1 MNMRRSL
8 RSWLWRVD
16 VHQEVD
22 EEIAFHIE
30 MRTREL
36 VERGVDPK
44 HAREIVLARVGDVTR
59 LKRTCIDLGR
69 KREREM
75 RITRWIEE
83 LRDDVSGALRQIRAS
98 PGFTLVAALTLAL
111 GIGANSAIFA
121 LADATF
127 LRPLPF
133 AQPQDRLVMIWERYP
148 NGYLSPVTPLDFND
162 WADQN
167 RTFDAMAAFSGAL
180 VTLNAPDTMPEQI
193 TAQAVTARFFD
204 VLGVTPIAGRT
215 FLPSDAA
222 NPEVVVLSERLWRR
236 RFGAD
241 RTIVG
246 RSIVIGGRSNT
257 VIGIVPSEF
266 QVLPVL
272 NSTSTPAALWFFYDP
287 PREGVSMRRSHIL
300 RVIGRIKAGVSVDA
314 AQRDMTAIGTRNAE
328 LFPDTNKGHD
338 PTLQPMREA
347 LIGSE
352 TRLTTIL
359 LLGVVGF
366 VLLMCCANVANLLL
380 ARTAARARELAVR
393 AALGAT
399 RRRVVAQLLTESV
412 VLSMLGGA
420 LSLVVGWA
428 ILRAAPSVVPPGLLP
443 GTVTLSFDARVI
455 AFCAVTAF
463 AVGLVFGLAPA
474 WQSTGSS
481 MMQSIAT
488 DSRTTT
494 HGGRF
499 KQVLVVAEVTA
510 AVLVLSGAVLLL
522 RALIALQQMD
532 AGYRAQDAL
541 TMLVNVPMPG
551 PNGQGRY
558 ATPESLQRFYD
569 AIQEE
574 VSRESGVRRVAVGG
588 SLPLDGAWFGQTF
601 DIVGDPPK
609 PPSTRDSA
617 VYQMVSSSYFET
629 LDIPMVQGRAFADTD
644 TSDGVQVCIVNE
656 AFVRRYLG
664 GREPIGMRVV
674 VPRILFAGDPS
685 SASAQPPVREIV
697 GVARQVKVVPNEPEP
712 VPQLYVPVAQNASY
726 TATIIV
732 RPSSGSAAALLPS
745 VRAAIARVDNEQAV
759 ARVRTIDVVASEATA
774 RPRFR
779 AVLVGTFAALALILA
794 MVGVFGV
801 LAYSVQT
808 RIREFG
814 VRIAMGAS
822 AADVLRLVFGS
833 AARMMIAGLVIG
845 LTLAA
850 VLSRWLATLV
860 YPVPPL
866 DPVTFSVVPIVLVVT
881 AAIAVLVPAIRAM
894 RVDPVVAFRSE

>member
-1 MNMRRSL
+1 MKRSL
-8 RSWLWRVD
+8 RSWLWRVPIE
-16 VHQEVD
+16 QEVD
-22 EEIAFHIE
+22 EEIALHID
-30 MRTREL
+30 MRIREL

-75 RITRWIEE
+75 GMTRWLEE
-83 LRDDVSGALRQIRAS
+83 IRDDAAGALRQMRAS
-98 PGFTLVAALTLAL
+98 PGFTFVAALTLAL

-133 AQPQDRLVMIWERYP
+133 AQPQDRLAMIWERYP
-148 NGYLSPVTPLDFND
+148 NGYLSPVTPLDYND

-167 RTFDAMAAFSGAL
+167 QTFDAMAAFSGAL
-180 VTLNAPDTMPEQI
+180 VTLNDPDSAPEQI
-193 TAQAVTARFFD
+193 TAQAVTVRFFD

-222 NPEVVVLSERLWRR
+222 TPNVLVLSEGLWRR

-246 RSIVIGGRSNT
+246 RSIVIGGQPHT

-266 QVLPVL
+266 QVLPAL
-272 NSTSTPAALWFFYDP
+272 NSSTTPSSLWMFYENP
-287 PREGVSMRRSHIL
+287 QAGAGMRRSHIL
-300 RVIGRIKAGVSVDA
+300 RVIGRIKPGISLAA
-314 AQRDMTAIGTRNAE
+314 AQRDMTAIGNRNAQ

-338 PTLQPMREA
+338 PTIQPMREA

-352 TRLTTIL
+352 MRLTSIL

-380 ARTAARARELAVR
+380 ARTAARAREVAVR

-399 RRRVVAQLLTESV
+399 RRRILAQLLTESL
-412 VLSMLGGA
+412 VLSMLGGV
-420 LSLVVGWA
+420 LSLAVGWA
-428 ILRAAPSVVPPGLLP
+428 ILQAAPAVVPPGVLP
-443 GTVTLSFDARVI
+443 GSVVLSFDGRVM
-455 AFCAVTAF
+455 AFCAGTAL
-463 AVGLVFGLAPA
+463 AIGLVFGLAPA

-481 MMQSIAT
+481 MTQAIAT

-494 HGGRF
+494 RGGRF
-499 KQVLVVAEVTA
+499 RHVLVVAEVAA

-522 RALIALQQMD
+522 RTLVALQHMD

-541 TMLVNVPMPG
+541 TMLVNLPMPG
-551 PNGQGRY
+551 PNGQSRY

-569 AIQEE
+569 AVQEE
-574 VSRESGVRRVAVGG
+574 VSREPGVRRVAIGG
-588 SLPLDGAWFGQTF
+588 SLPLDGAWFGQAF

-609 PPSTRDSA
+609 PPSTRDGA
-617 VYQMVSSSYFET
+617 VYQMVSPSYFAT
-629 LDIPMVQGRAFADTD
+629 LDIPIVKGRAFADTD
-644 TSDGVQVCIVNE
+644 TSDGVQVCIVSE
-656 AFVRRYLG
+656 EFVRRYLG
-664 GREPIGMRVV
+664 GRDPIGMRLV
-674 VPRILFAGDPS
+674 VPRIQFAGDPS
-685 SASAQPPVREIV
+685 RVNAPPVREIV
-697 GVARQVKVVPNEPEP
+697 GIARQVKVVPNEPAP
-712 VPQLYVPVAQNASY
+712 VPQLYVPIAQNSFY

-732 RPSSGSAAALLPS
+732 RPASGQAAALLPT

-801 LAYSVQT
+801 LAYSVQA
-808 RIREFG
+808 RMREFG
-814 VRIAMGAS
+814 VRIALGAG
-822 AADVLRLVFGS
+822 ARDVARLVFGS
-833 AARMMIAGLVIG
+833 AARLTAIG
-845 LTLAA
+845 LAIGLIAA
-850 VLSRWLATLV
+850 ALIGRWMTTLV
-860 YPVPPL
+860 YPLAPL
-866 DPVTFSVVPIVLVVT
+866 DPVTFAAVPLVLVVT
-881 AAIAVLVPAIRAM
+881 AAIAVAAPAIRAM
-894 RVDPVVAFRSE
+894 RADPVQAFRSE

>member
-1 MNMRRSL
+1 MKRSL
-8 RSWLWRVD
+8 RSWLWSVPLD
-16 VHQEVD
+16 QEVD
-22 EEIAFHIE
+22 DEISFHIE

-44 HAREIVLARVGDVTR
+44 TAREIVLARVGDLTR
-59 LKRTCIDLGR
+59 LKRTCVDLGR
-69 KREREM
+69 KRDREM
-75 RITRWIEE
+75 QITQWLEE
-83 LRDDVSGALRQIRAS
+83 LCDDVVCALRQMKAS
-98 PGFTLVAALTLAL
+98 PAFTMIAALTLAL

-133 AQPQDRLVMIWERYP
+133 MQPQERLVMIWERYP

-162 WADQN
+162 WAEQN
-167 RTFDAMAAFSGAL
+167 QTFDVMAAFSGAL
-180 VTLNAPDTMPEQI
+180 VTLNAPDSAPEQI

-215 FLPSDAA
+215 FLPSDATTQ
-222 NPEVVVLSERLWRR
+222 NVVVLSEGLWRR

-241 RTIVG
+241 RTVIG
-246 RSIVIGGRSNT
+246 RSIVIGGRANT

-266 QVLPVL
+266 QVLPAL
-272 NSTSTPAALWFFYDP
+272 NSINTPAGLWVFYES
-287 PREGVSMRRSHIL
+287 PREGVSMRRSHVL
-300 RVIGRIKAGVSVDA
+300 RVIGRIKPGLSLDA
-314 AQRDMTAIGTRNAE
+314 AQRDMTVIGNRNAA

-352 TRLTTIL
+352 TRLTSIL

-366 VLLMCCANVANLLL
+366 VLLMCCANVANLLM

-399 RRRVVAQLLTESV
+399 RRRIIAQLLTESL
-412 VLSMLGGA
+412 VLSMLGGI
-420 LSLVVGWA
+420 LSLAVGWA
-428 ILRAAPSVVPPGLLP
+428 ILHAAPTLVPPGLLP
-443 GTVTLSFDARVI
+443 GTVALSFDERVI

-481 MMQSIAT
+481 MMQTIAT

-499 KQVLVVAEVTA
+499 RQVLVVAEVTA

-522 RALIALQQMD
+522 RALVALQQMD

-541 TMLVNVPMPG
+541 TMVVNLPMPG
-551 PNGQGRY
+551 PNGLSRY
-558 ATPESLQRFYD
+558 ATPESLQRFYG
-569 AIQEE
+569 AVQEE
-574 VSRESGVRRVAVGG
+574 VSREPGVRRVAIGG
-588 SLPLDGAWFGQTF
+588 SLPLDGAWFGQAF
-601 DIVGDPPK
+601 DIAGDPPK

-617 VYQMVSSSYFET
+617 VYQMVSPSYFET
-629 LDIPMVQGRAFADTD
+629 LDIPIVSGRAFADTD
-644 TSDGVQVCIVNE
+644 TGDGVQVCIVSD

-664 GREPIGMRVV
+664 GRDPIGMRLV

-685 SASAQPPVREIV
+685 VASRPPPVRDIV
-697 GVARQVKVVPNEPEP
+697 GVARQVKVAPTEPEP
-712 VPQLYVPVAQNASY
+712 VPQLYVPIAQNSFY

-732 RPSSGSAAALLPS
+732 RPSSAPAAALLPA
-745 VRAAIARVDNEQAV
+745 VRAAIARVDKEQAV
-759 ARVRTIDVVASEATA
+759 SRVRTIDVVASEATA

-801 LAYSVQT
+801 LAYSVQA
-808 RIREFG
+808 RMREFG
-814 VRIAMGAS
+814 VRIAMGAK
-822 AADVLRLVFGS
+822 AGDVLRLVFES
-833 AARMMIAGLVIG
+833 AARLVAVGLVIG
-845 LTLAA
+845 LAA
-850 VLSRWLATLV
+850 AALLSRWLATLLF
-860 YPVPPL
+860 PIAPL
-866 DPVTFSVVPIVLVVT
+866 DPVTFAAVPLVLVVT
-881 AAIAVLVPAIRAM
+881 AAIAVAGPAIRAM
-894 RVDPVVAFRSE
+894 RADPVEAFRSE

>member
-1 MNMRRSL
+1 MKRSL
-8 RSWLWRVD
+8 RSWLWRVAID
-16 VHQEVD
+16 QEVD

-36 VERGVDPK
+36 VERGVDQK
-44 HAREIVLARVGDVTR
+44 AAREIVLARLGDVNR
-59 LKRTCIDLGR
+59 LKRTCEDLGR
-69 KREREM
+69 KRDREM
-75 RITRWIEE
+75 RLTQWLEDI
-83 LRDDVSGALRQIRAS
+83 RDDVTTALRQMNGS
-98 PGFTLVAALTLAL
+98 PGFTIVAALTLAL

-162 WADQN
+162 WAEQN
-167 RTFDAMAAFSGAL
+167 RTFDVMAAFSGAL
-180 VTLNAPDTMPEQI
+180 VTLNAPDSAPEQI

-215 FLPSDAA
+215 FLLSDAVTP
-222 NPEVVVLSERLWRR
+222 NVVVLSEGLWRR
-236 RFGAD
+236 RFGGD

-246 RSIVIGGRSNT
+246 RSIVIGGRANT

-266 QVLPVL
+266 QVLPTL
-272 NSTSTPAALWFFYDP
+272 NSRSTPTGLWSFYEP

-300 RVIGRIKAGVSVDA
+300 GVIGRIKPGVSPDA
-314 AQRDMTAIGTRNAE
+314 AQRDMTAIGNRNAE

-338 PTLQPMREA
+338 PTLQPMRDA

-352 TRLTTIL
+352 TRLTSIL

-380 ARTAARARELAVR
+380 ARTAARGRELAVR

-399 RRRVVAQLLTESV
+399 RRRIIAQLLTESL
-412 VLSMLGGA
+412 VLSTLGGI
-420 LSLVVGWA
+420 LSLAVGWA
-428 ILRAAPSVVPPGLLP
+428 ILHAAPTLVPPGLLP
-443 GTVTLSFDARVI
+443 GTVALSFDARVI

-481 MMQSIAT
+481 MMQTIAT

-499 KQVLVVAEVTA
+499 RQVLVVAEVTA
-510 AVLVLSGAVLLL
+510 AVLVLSGAGLML
-522 RALIALQQMD
+522 RALVALQQMD
-532 AGYRAQDAL
+532 AGYRAEDAL
-541 TMLVNVPMPG
+541 TMLVNLPMPSANG
-551 PNGQGRY
+551 PSRY

-569 AIQEE
+569 AIEEE
-574 VSRESGVRRVAVGG
+574 VSREPGVRRVAIGG
-588 SLPLDGAWFGQTF
+588 SLPLDGAWFGQAF
-601 DIVGDPPK
+601 DIAGDPPK

-617 VYQMVSSSYFET
+617 VYQMVSPSYFET
-629 LDIPMVQGRAFADTD
+629 LDIPIVKGRAFADTD
-644 TSDGVQVCIVNE
+644 TRDGVQVCIVSE

-664 GREPIGMRVV
+664 GRDPIGMRLV
-674 VPRILFAGDPS
+674 VPRILFAGEPS
-685 SASAQPPVREIV
+685 GARTPPPVREIV
-697 GVARQVKVVPNEPEP
+697 GVARQVKVVPNEPES
-712 VPQLYVPVAQNASY
+712 VPQLYVPIAQNSFY
-726 TATIIV
+726 VATIIV
-732 RPSSGSAAALLPS
+732 RPASGPAAALLPA
-745 VRAAIARVDNEQAV
+745 VRAAIARVDKEQAI

-801 LAYSVQT
+801 LAYSVQA
-808 RIREFG
+808 RMREFG
-814 VRIAMGAS
+814 VRIALGAGS
-822 AADVLRLVFGS
+822 RDVLRLVGGT
-833 AARMMIAGLVIG
+833 AARLTAIG
-845 LTLAA
+845 LAIGLIAA
-850 VLSRWLATLV
+850 AILSRWMSTLV
-860 YPVPPL
+860 YPIAPL
-866 DPVTFSVVPIVLVVT
+866 DPLTFAAVPLVVVVT
-881 AAIAVLVPAIRAM
+881 AAIAVAAPAMRAIRA
-894 RVDPVVAFRSE
+894 DPIVAFRAE

>member
-1 MNMRRSL
+1 MKRSL
-8 RSWLWRVD
+8 RSWLWRVPIQ
-16 VHQEVD
+16 QEVD
-22 EEIAFHIE
+22 DEIAFHIE

-36 VERGVDPK
+36 VERGVDAK
-44 HAREIVLARVGDVTR
+44 TAREIVLARVGDVTR
-59 LKRTCIDLGR
+59 LRRTCIDLGR

-75 RITRWIEE
+75 RITRWFEE
-83 LRDDVSGALRQIRAS
+83 LRDDASGALRQMRAS

-133 AQPQDRLVMIWERYP
+133 TQPQDRLVMIWERYP

-167 RTFDAMAAFSGAL
+167 QTFDAMAASSGAL
-180 VTLNAPDTMPEQI
+180 VTLTAPDSTPEQVA
-193 TAQAVTARFFD
+193 AQMATARFFD

-215 FLPSDAA
+215 FQPSDATTP
-222 NPEVVVLSERLWRR
+222 NVVVLGEGLWRR

-246 RSIVIGGRSNT
+246 RSIVIGGQPHT

-266 QVLPVL
+266 QVLPAL
-272 NSTSTPAALWFFYDP
+272 NSSTTPSSLWMFYENP
-287 PREGVSMRRSHIL
+287 QAGAGMRRSHIL
-300 RVIGRIKAGVSVDA
+300 RVIGRIKPGVSLAA
-314 AQRDMTAIGTRNAE
+314 AQRDMAAIGNRNAQ

-338 PTLQPMREA
+338 PTIQPMREA

-352 TRLTTIL
+352 MRLTSIL
-359 LLGVVGF
+359 LVGVVGF
-366 VLLMCCANVANLLL
+366 VLLMCSANVANLLL

-399 RRRVVAQLLTESV
+399 RRRILAQLLMESL
-412 VLSMLGGA
+412 VLSMLGGV
-420 LSLVVGWA
+420 LSLAVGWA
-428 ILRAAPSVVPPGLLP
+428 ILQAAPAVVPPGVLP
-443 GTVTLSFDARVI
+443 GSVVLSFDARVT
-455 AFCAVTAF
+455 AFCAGTAL
-463 AVGLVFGLAPA
+463 AIGLVFGLAPA

-481 MMQSIAT
+481 MTQTIAT

-494 HGGRF
+494 RGGRF
-499 KQVLVVAEVTA
+499 RHVLVVAEVAA

-522 RALIALQQMD
+522 RTMVALQHMD

-541 TMLVNVPMPG
+541 TMLVNLPMPLANS
-551 PNGQGRY
+551 PSRY
-558 ATPESLQRFYD
+558 PTPESLHRFYR
-569 AIQEE
+569 ALEE
-574 VSRESGVRRVAVGG
+574 DLKGQAGVRRVAIGG
-588 SLPLDGAWFGQTF
+588 ALPLDGAWFGQAF
-601 DIVGDPPK
+601 DIEGDPPK
-609 PPSTRDSA
+609 PPATRDSA
-617 VYQMVSSSYFET
+617 VYHMVSPSYFET
-629 LDIPMVQGRAFADTD
+629 LDIPIVEGRAFADTD
-644 TSDGVQVCIVNE
+644 TSDAVQVCIVSE

-664 GREPIGMRVV
+664 GRNPIGMRVV

-685 SASAQPPVREIV
+685 RANTPPPVREIV
-697 GVARQVKVVPNEPEP
+697 GVARQVKLIPHEIEP
-712 VPQLYVPVAQNASY
+712 VPQLYVPIAQNSWY
-726 TATIIV
+726 MATIIV
-732 RPSSGSAAALLPS
+732 RPSSGEAAALLPT
-745 VRAAIARVDNEQAV
+745 VRAAMSRVDKEQAV

-808 RIREFG
+808 RMREFG
-814 VRIAMGAS
+814 VRIALGAS
-822 AADVLRLVFGS
+822 AGNVLRLVFSS
-833 AARMMIAGLVIG
+833 AARLTMTGLVIG
-845 LTLAA
+845 LALAA

-866 DPVTFSVVPIVLVVT
+866 DPVTFCFVPIVLMVT
-881 AAIAVLVPAIRAM
+881 AAIAVAAPAIRAM
-894 RVDPVVAFRSE
+894 RVDPVEAFRAE